1 MYQIANEELILEVTE
16 QGAEMKSLKDRASG
30 REYLWCGDAKYWKRT
45 APVLFPLV
53 RRYRDNESIYQ
64 GKVYHLS
71 QHGFARD
78 MEFSLISQTE
88 TELWFALEETEETLE
103 NYPFRFRL
111 LVGYR
116 LEGRRVQVLWKVENT
131 DDKEIWFSLGGHPA
145 FVCPPGEGKRS
156 SCRLRFDTAGPLVS
170 GTLTEN
176 GVLGDRLRTYELE
189 DHEMTV
195 TDDLFEED
203 ALVLE
208 NSQAHEVSLVDGNGE
223 VYVTVSFD
231 APVFGIWSS
240 SPDAPFVCIE
250 PWYGV
255 SDREDFSKELTE
267 RTWSQS
273 LKAGEV
279 FEGGYKITL

>member
-53 RRYRDNESIYQ
+53 GRYRDNESIYQ

-145 FVCPPGEGKRS
+145 FVCPPGEGKHSRS
-156 SCRLRFDTAGPLVS
+156 ACQRDT
-170 GTLTEN
+170 
-176 GVLGDRLRTYELE
+176 
-189 DHEMTV
+189 
-195 TDDLFEED
+195 
-203 ALVLE
+203 
-208 NSQAHEVSLVDGNGE
+208 
-223 VYVTVSFD
+223 
-231 APVFGIWSS
+231 
-240 SPDAPFVCIE
+240 
-250 PWYGV
+250 
-255 SDREDFSKELTE
+255 DRERGIGRPAADL
-267 RTWSQS
+267 
-273 LKAGEV
+273 
-279 FEGGYKITL
+279 

>member
-1 MYQIANEELILEVTE
+1 
-16 QGAEMKSLKDRASG
+16 
-30 REYLWCGDAKYWKRT
+30 
-45 APVLFPLV
+45 
-53 RRYRDNESIYQ
+53 
-64 GKVYHLS
+64 
-71 QHGFARD
+71 
-78 MEFSLISQTE
+78 
-88 TELWFALEETEETLE
+88 
-103 NYPFRFRL
+103 
-111 LVGYR
+111 
-116 LEGRRVQVLWKVENT
+116 
-131 DDKEIWFSLGGHPA
+131 
-145 FVCPPGEGKRS
+145 
-156 SCRLRFDTAGPLVS
+156 
-170 GTLTEN
+170 
-176 GVLGDRLRTYELE
+176 
-189 DHEMTV
+189 MTV